1 MTSDDPGPGQKY
13 ATMARK
19 HIAIIRAEEPGV
31 KIESRWCPSH
41 QGIEGNDVADE
52 WAKLAAD
59 QPDAHGVGWFTFR
72 DPSGQVSKK
81 VGGGQ
86 GLSQGEAR

>member
-31 KIESRWCPSH
+31 KIESRRCPSH
-41 QGIEGNDVADE
+41 QGIEGNEVAGG

-59 QPDAHGVGWFTFR
+59 PRSGVVHFQGPER
-72 DPSGQVSKK
+72 PSQ
-81 VGGGQ
+81 
-86 GLSQGEAR
+86 